1 MAYTDELRHAADPIW
16 SAAHEHP
23 FVRGIGEGS
32 LDPAKFR
39 HYVRQDYLFLID
51 YARLLALGCARAPR
65 LDEMT
70 RFAELAGAVLGS
82 EMALH
87 RSYAADWGLS
97 PAALEA
103 ERPTPTTRAYTDFL
117 LRVAALGDYGELAAA
132 LLPCMWG
139 YHELAL
145 TLAEHGRPGNELYA
159 RWIDE
164 YAGAEF
170 GQLTAWCRA
179 LTDRA
184 AETSDRCRMTDAFLI
199 SSRYELA
206 FWDASWREE
215 PPLREP
221 GTPLPA
227 A

>member
-1 MAYTDELRHAADPIW
+1 MAFTDELRRAADPIW
-16 SAAHEHP
+16 SAQHEHP

-32 LDPAKFR
+32 LDPEKFR

-87 RSYAADWGLS
+87 RSYAAEWGIS
-97 PAALEA
+97 PAALEH

-139 YHELAL
+139 YHELAVA
-145 TLAEHGRPGNELYA
+145 LADHACPGNELYA

-170 GQLTAWCRA
+170 GQLTDWCRT

-184 AETSDRCRMTDAFLI
+184 AETSDRRRMTDAFLI
-199 SSRYELA
+199 SSHYELA
-206 FWDASWREE
+206 FWDASWRKE
-215 PPLREP
+215 PPVHKP
-221 GTPLPA
+221 DKS
-227 A
+227 